1 MMSGDM
7 YRGDSCLIL
16 PEIWFKKL
24 RNHAN
29 NIFCEDI
36 VSNNYNV
43 IIIHKII
50 AILYCI
56 LL

>member
-1 MMSGDM
+1 MSGDM
-7 YRGDSCLIL
+7 YRGDSFLIL

-24 RNHAN
+24 RKHAN
-29 NIFCEDI
+29 NIFYEDI